1 MANDKGYTGLILK
14 IVIGMILAAL
24 IFISWMTAEQRGWV
38 NTDIAGTILRQ
49 VDAGKAN
56 VEAERENAA
65 KGARATT
72 TAQATTSPAPAPQQQ
87 TTVAATPAASS
98 SDDNNDSDDSASGDD
113 SDSDNTDSDSDST
126 DSDSSDDDAKP
137 AADNNAAPK
146 AATKAA
152 PKKIDYTVVAKRP
165 ATWPKVVQVR
175 TAGSRVTL
183 TDKNKRP
190 IGKVE
195 IPVGTRVF
203 IVNVDRNGLL
213 TVRNEAG
220 QTFSIHASRTTFRK
234 IYTGKP
240 LATTVRGGGSSSY
253 SGGGS
258 SSKKS
263 AASDDFDDDDDD
275 SDSSG
280 GSGSD
285 DDDDFFDD
293 DF

>member
-56 VEAERENAA
+56 VAAERENAA
-65 KGARATT
+65 KGARATS
-72 TAQATTSPAPAPQQQ
+72 TAQATTSPVLAPQQAI
-87 TTVAATPAASS
+87 VATPAASN

-113 SDSDNTDSDSDST
+113 SDSDNTDS

-152 PKKIDYTVVAKRP
+152 PKKIDYAVVAKRP
-165 ATWPKVVQVR
+165 ATWPKAVQVR

-220 QTFSIHASRTTFRK
+220 QTFSIHATRTTFRK
-234 IYTGKP
+234 LYTGKP
-240 LATTVRGGGSSSY
+240 LATVVRGESSSSY

-275 SDSSG
+275 DSGSSG

>member
-56 VEAERENAA
+56 VAAERENAA
-65 KGARATT
+65 KGARATA
-72 TAQATTSPAPAPQQQ
+72 TAQATTNPAPAPQQA
-87 TTVAATPAASS
+87 VAATPAASN

-113 SDSDNTDSDSDST
+113 SDSDNTDSDSDNN
-126 DSDSSDDDAKP
+126 DSSDDAEP
-137 AADNNAAPK
+137 ATDKNAAPK

-220 QTFSIHASRTTFRK
+220 QTFSIHATRTTFRK
-234 IYTGKP
+234 LYTGKP
-240 LATTVRGGGSSSY
+240 LATVVRGESSSSY

-263 AASDDFDDDDDD
+263 AASDDFDDEDDDD
-275 SDSSG
+275 SGSSG
-280 GSGSD
+280 GSD